1 MKIIINLIYLLLEI
15 LLEIISAFP
24 EVTFIILLMIVYFV
38 MRGVN
43 FRNENEKLIR
53 RMNLCRYTADKLTD
67 DELMELIEKN
77 SIGEFARIGY
87 MAAFA
92 DRYPPRK
99 NLVDSSKS

>member
-1 MKIIINLIYLLLEI
+1 MKAIVSLIYY

-24 EVTFIILLMIVYFV
+24 EVIFIMLLMIVYFV
-38 MRGVN
+38 MGGVN

-67 DELMELIEKN
+67 DELMEFIEKK

-92 DRYPPRK
+92 DRYPLRK
-99 NLVDSSKS
+99 NLLDCKSPKK